1 MMKCSGFERVGM
13 GARLGV
19 DGTVML
25 VGSVLEE
32 LKGARHDGNARG
44 ASISSLGAAGP
55 RELGVGRP
63 RGCFEQP
70 RYCNRAKSKTLVPRE
85 AQKERLAQNTRK
97 PPIM

>member
-1 MMKCSGFERVGM
+1 M
-13 GARLGV
+13 ARLGV

-55 RELGVGRP
+55 RELDWGWGA
-63 RGCFEQP
+63 RGGASNSPDIAIEPKVKLWFHE
-70 RYCNRAKSKTLVPRE
+70 RRKRNASRRIRANL
-85 AQKERLAQNTRK
+85 L
-97 PPIM
+97 